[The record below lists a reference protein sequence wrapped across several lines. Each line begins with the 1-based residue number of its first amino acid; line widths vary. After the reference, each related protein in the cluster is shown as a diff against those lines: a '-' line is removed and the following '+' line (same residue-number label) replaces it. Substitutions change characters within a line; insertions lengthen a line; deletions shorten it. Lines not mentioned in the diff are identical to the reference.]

1 MRKACHI
8 VFCIVTC
15 LSLLIPT
22 GCSSESTA
30 IQTKTD
36 IQANQEKK
44 SAGKE
49 LRLLVN
55 RGKKTAVEIAKSLEY
70 KPQRSYEDFIDL
82 GTCYLWQ
89 GDYGSAAES
98 FEIAAQIAPTTVKL
112 SGALYNKAAALGY
125 VNIRLAIQAAD
136 LAAKVQPES
145 IEISRLRFA
154 LHKQCSDQL
163 GLIVSA
169 DQLSKL
175 DPAATG
181 HEVLEPITAVVILG
195 GIAIV
200 SASLTTVSIYAMTPP
215 EDRAKVVQPVMDGYC
230 GIVSTTVKTVGT
242 PFGRMLLE
250 GDK

>member
-1 MRKACHI
+1 MRKAGHI
-8 VFCIVTC
+8 VVCIVIC
-15 LSLLIPT
+15 LALLTPT
-22 GCSSESTA
+22 GCGKENATTK
-30 IQTKTD
+30 TKTD
-36 IQANQEKK
+36 TQANQEEQ

-55 RGKKTAVEIAKSLEY
+55 RGKKSVVEIAQSLEY

-89 GDYGSAAES
+89 GDYVRAAES

-136 LAAKVQPES
+136 LAAKVQPDN

-163 GLIVSA
+163 GFLVSA

-181 HEVLEPITAVVILG
+181 HEVLEPLTAGLILG

-215 EDRAKVVQPVMDGYC
+215 EDRAKVVQPIMDGYFSV
-230 GIVSTTVKTVGT
+230 VSTTVKTLGT